1 MKRAKFLSLL
11 ITGSLLF
18 QTAGI
23 DAMASAPSA
32 PSHSIFAEDAENGL
46 AEQPFEENANG
57 KTPDNEAGNPSQP
70 AEEDI
75 HDKASDGE
83 GNNPEQPSGEESKD
97 KSPDK
102 EESNPEQ
109 PAGEDSNDKDP
120 DKEDGNPEQPGGEEV
135 NDKAPD
141 REEDDTELSDEEDEE
156 EDASVSEEEENG
168 SSVSENSVSEN
179 TVPEDTVSENTVSE
193 NTLPEENAASIF
205 SIFPGLG
212 DSYQFSAEEI
222 EDKRVLSAHI
232 GDVVDLS
239 SLETAT
245 VEDFRDTS
253 DKYAL
258 GEVMYLAETEEEAE
272 RVAAAFGGT
281 LDSYAYEVAVI
292 SLPEEATVALAI
304 AAAAQPDI
312 KLPAVWPNYYQYLY
326 EDDTYSTVTPL
337 KPSDPGFASQWQHD
351 YIGTR
356 YAWAAGY
363 KGKGVK
369 VAVIDTGLDM
379 GHEDLSVNALQ
390 GKNFVGMG
398 KKGTNATAP
407 NQNTDNQ
414 THGTHVA
421 GIIAADDNG
430 KGGIGIAPDAKVAG
444 FCVFPK
450 SGSADTADTIRAIK
464 AAVKDKYDIINMSL
478 GGPGYSKPYED
489 AVNEAYNAGV
499 AVFAAAGNED
509 ISAKAYPAGFAN
521 TISVGA
527 VDQNGTRASFSNYGS
542 SLSLSFP
549 GVSIYSTVPGS
560 YGSMS
565 GTSQASPAAAGTA
578 AVILSAREDIR
589 KKTGRARVNAL
600 LSAMKSST
608 TKCATSGMGAGTT
621 YLPGVLK
628 LATNTTAP
636 ETPVINI
643 IEKTGSGAAIPKQ
656 GAAYITES
664 INVTLSCKTAV
675 GVDIYYTTDGKTPTY
690 KNGAIANPES
700 TTLYTLGQKIS
711 LTGAKSK
718 TIKAIAVNPFSGK
731 VSKLASKTVTLTPI
745 PTGVTV
751 TPAGNVK
758 RVVAGKSLKFTA
770 TVAPAY
776 AISNKVQW
784 TVTDASG
791 KEAKGITVSGGTVKT
806 TAKGDKKTAPG
817 EYIVTA
823 TAVGSDGKKYNGKKG
838 TFKFTVI
845 ETSDITKVAF
855 IDPLTKKAP
864 TAKSIKTGDS
874 KTTDTANQV
883 INLAAYLSVTKTDAK
898 TKVKTELTGAPAR
911 TEVVWSSSNAKVAA
925 VSDDGVIKAV
935 TPGKAVIKA
944 TSNDG
949 GNKSAS
955 YTVTVV
961 QPVTKITV
969 GGPKKVA
976 VGKSIA
982 LTATVSPA
990 NATNK
995 KLEWTVSGDGK
1006 AVSIG
1011 KSNGK
1016 VSTKKGADGTYTVT
1030 AAAADHLGAAAAT
1043 YTITIENQEIT
1054 EITFNTNKLTL
1065 FPPNTNAKS
1074 NTTATLSAT
1083 IKGKPSGS
1091 NAKPGAITTSLITWS
1106 SSAPSIATVDQK
1118 GKITAKAPG
1127 KTTVTCAASDGSNKK
1142 ASCTV
1147 TVSVPMSKL
1156 VIGPTDGNLD
1166 SKNGVNEACV
1176 AVGKKIKMAA
1186 KYYSD
1191 YGTPSNKTVEW
1202 SIVNYSN
1209 NTLKEKVKIDKNGTV
1224 SVDKKLSLPS
1234 GGAYVKVRA
1243 TAKDGSGVK
1252 SNDYRINIKKN
1263 YLTARIVWSSA
1274 NSAFVMQA
1282 STQKLRPKTAAWNNS
1297 KNWELVSDY
1306 CTASLSGSKN
1316 CGLKKTRALASSSDP
1331 TVYALYLPIPT
1342 KTTSKTI
1349 TNRNVSKE
1357 CEKMTLTLKM
1367 KDGSNLSAKLTF
1379 YAVEDLRQKSIR
1391 YFVVN

>member
-1 MKRAKFLSLL
+1 MKRAKLLSLL
-11 ITGSLLF
+11 IAGSLLF

-23 DAMASAPSA
+23 DAMASAPSN
-32 PSHSIFAEDAENGL
+32 PSSGIFVEDAENGL
-46 AEQPFEENANG
+46 AEQPSEENAND
-57 KTPDNEAGNPSQP
+57 KTPDNEDSNPSQP
-70 AEEDI
+70 AEE
-75 HDKASDGE
+75 
-83 GNNPEQPSGEESKD
+83 ESKD
-97 KSPDK
+97 TAPGN
-102 EESNPEQ
+102 EESNPEL
-109 PAGEDSNDKDP
+109 PAEEDIKDKDP
-120 DKEDGNPEQPGGEEV
+120 DKEDANPEQPAEE
-135 NDKAPD
+135 NG
-141 REEDDTELSDEEDEE
+141 DDISDEEEAPELPAEDDDADASTDEE
-156 EDASVSEEEENG
+156 EDENG
-168 SSVSENSVSEN
+168 NSVSDN
-179 TVPEDTVSENTVSE
+179 SISENTIPENTISENTISE
-193 NTLPEENAASIF
+193 NTLPEENAANIF

-212 DSYQFSAEEI
+212 EGYQFSAKEL
-222 EDKRVLSAHI
+222 EDKRVLSAHV

-239 SLETAT
+239 SMETAT
-245 VEDFRDTS
+245 IEDFQETS
-253 DKYAL
+253 DKYPL
-258 GEVMYLAETEEEAE
+258 GEVVYLAETEAEAE
-272 RVAAAFGGT
+272 RVAAAFGGE
-281 LDSYAYEVAVI
+281 LDSYAYDVAVI
-292 SLPEEATVALAI
+292 RLPEEATVALAV

-326 EDDTYSTVTPL
+326 EDDAYSTINPL
-337 KPSDPGFASQWQHD
+337 KPSDPGFTSQWQHD

-450 SGSADTADTIRAIK
+450 SGGADTADTIRAIK

-509 ISAKAYPAGFAN
+509 ISVKAYPAGFAN
-521 TISVGA
+521 VISVGA
-527 VDQNGTRASFSNYGS
+527 VDRNGTRASFSNYGS

-560 YGSMS
+560 YGTMS

-636 ETPVINI
+636 EAPVITI
-643 IEKTGSGAAIPKQ
+643 IEKTGSGTAIPKK
-656 GAAYITES
+656 GAAYIAES

-675 GVDIYYTTDGKTPTY
+675 GVNIYYTTDGKTPTY

-731 VSKLASKTVTLTPI
+731 VSKLISKTITLTPI
-745 PTGVTV
+745 PTEVTV
-751 TPAGNVK
+751 APVGNVK

-770 TVAPAY
+770 TVTPAY

-784 TVTDASG
+784 AVTTASG
-791 KEAKGITVSGGTVKT
+791 KEAKGITVSGSTVKT

-823 TAVGSDGKKYNGKKG
+823 TAVGGDGKKYNGKKG
-838 TFKFTVI
+838 TFKFTVM

-864 TAKSIKTGDS
+864 TAKSIKTVDS
-874 KTTDTANQV
+874 KTTDTANQ
-883 INLAAYLSVTKTDAK
+883 IIDLAAYLSVTKTDAK
-898 TKVKTELTGAPAR
+898 TKVTTDLTGAPALA
-911 TEVVWSSSNAKVAA
+911 EVVWSSSNAKVAT
-925 VSDDGVIKAV
+925 VSDKGVIKAIA
-935 TPGKAVIKA
+935 PGKAVIKA
-944 TSNDG
+944 SSNDG
-949 GNKSAS
+949 GNKTAS

-961 QPVTKITV
+961 QPVTKITID
-969 GGPKKVA
+969 GPKKVA

-982 LTATVSPA
+982 LSAAVSPA

-995 KLEWTVSGDGK
+995 KLEWTISGDGK
-1006 AVSIG
+1006 TVSIG
-1011 KSNGK
+1011 ESNGK
-1016 VSTKKGADGTYTVT
+1016 VSTKKGANGTYTVT

-1054 EITFNTNKLTL
+1054 EIKLNTNKLNL
-1065 FPPNTNAKS
+1065 FPPNTSAKS

-1083 IKGKPSGS
+1083 IKGKTAGS
-1091 NAKPGAITTSLITWS
+1091 TTKPGVITTSLITWT
-1106 SSAPSIATVDQK
+1106 SSAPSIASVDQK

-1127 KTTVTCAASDGSNKK
+1127 KATITCAAADGSNKK
-1142 ASCTV
+1142 AACTV

-1166 SKNGVNEACV
+1166 SKNGANEACV

-1202 SIVNYSN
+1202 SIVDFSN
-1209 NTLKEKVKIDKNGTV
+1209 NTLKEKVKIDKSGAV
-1224 SVDKKLSLPS
+1224 SVDKELSLPS
-1234 GGAYVKVRA
+1234 AGAYVKVRA

-1263 YLTARIVWSSA
+1263 YLTARIVWSSG
-1274 NSAFVMQA
+1274 NGAFVMQA
-1282 STQKLRPKTAAWNNS
+1282 STKKLKPRTTAWNNS

-1316 CGLKKTRALASSSDP
+1316 CGLKKIRGLASANDP

-1349 TNRNVSKE
+1349 TNRNVTKE

-1367 KDGSNLSAKLTF
+1367 KDGSNLSAKLTM
-1379 YAVEDLRQKSIR
+1379 YAVEDLRQKKIR